1 MRHINI
7 PIFIPHEGCKNSCV
21 FCDQR
26 TITGNTLAADR
37 DIRKEIDTA
46 LSTIENNAEVEIAF
60 FGGSFTGIDTHL
72 MTRLCDNAFEYVKQ
86 GKVKSIRLSTRP
98 DYIDEGILTILK
110 ERGVTDIE
118 LGLQSMSQKVLD
130 ASKRGHTTHNSE
142 KACRLIKDFGFNLVG
157 QMMIGLPCSKLQDEI
172 YTAKEICTL
181 GCDAARIYPT
191 VVFYGTELYN
201 MAKSG
206 IYTPLSINEAVTRSA
221 AVYKIFRENSVEVLR
236 IGLHSSDELS
246 DICKVYAGANHPSL
260 GELVIGEYRYEL
272 LKNRLSDIKN
282 ILLDTNE
289 DKVLCI
295 YCNQS
300 EISKFCGQQKTNKL
314 RLIKDFENCGVK
326 DIRFIASE
334 HLFGE
339 KTLFSTETIKI
350 NKRRRKQNCI

>member
-37 DIRKEIDTA
+37 DIRTEIDTA
-46 LSTIENNAEVEIAF
+46 LSTIKDSNDIEIAF
-60 FGGSFTGIDTHL
+60 FGGSFTGINTSL

-110 ERGVTDIE
+110 ERGITDIE

-130 ASKRGHTTHNSE
+130 ASKRGHTVEDTK

-157 QMMIGLPCSKLQDEI
+157 QMMVGLPCSEAQDEV
-172 YTAKEICTL
+172 YTAREICAL
-181 GCDAARIYPT
+181 GCDATRIYPT

-206 IYTPLSINEAVTRSA
+206 TYSPLSIDEAVTRSCE
-221 AVYKIFRENSVEVLR
+221 VYKVFRENNVDVLR
-236 IGLHSSDELS
+236 IGLCSSDELCDS
-246 DICKVYAGANHPSL
+246 RKVYAGANHPSL

-282 ILLDTNE
+282 TLLDTNE

-295 YCNQS
+295 YCNKS

-326 DIRFIASE
+326 NIRFISSE
-334 HLFGE
+334 NLFGE